1 MSNESTSETS
11 KILSRI
17 VQIDPEISV
26 AILSRDY
33 QDLHMSTKST
43 RQVLHTCSHDQRF
56 EKDVQILNQ
65 SKQFGELFKSNV
77 KTENLDLT
85 YKEKVYRCVT
95 NDPERTH
102 LIADY
107 HNYSAFKNLS
117 CFESYFKNRFL
128 GHQFLKSLYIF
139 LEYCRLY
146 IVVVFTKSEDRCL
159 SASQTA
165 YHLAR
170 FLENF

>member
-65 SKQFGELFKSNV
+65 SKQFGELFKNNV
-77 KTENLDLT
+77 KTENVDLT
-85 YKEKVYRCVT
+85 YKDKVYRCVT

-107 HNYSAFKNLS
+107 HNYSAFKKLS
-117 CFESYFKNRFL
+117 YFESYFK
-128 GHQFLKSLYIF
+128 KSIF
-139 LEYCRLY
+139 GTPIVE
-146 IVVVFTKSEDRCL
+146 IVVYFSGVL
-159 SASQTA
+159 
-165 YHLAR
+165 
-170 FLENF
+170 

>member
-1 MSNESTSETS
+1 MSNESASETS

-43 RQVLHTCSHDQRF
+43 RQVLHTCSHDQNF

-65 SKQFGELFKSNV
+65 SKQFGELFKNNV
-77 KTENLDLT
+77 KTENMDLT

-107 HNYSAFKNLS
+107 HN
-117 CFESYFKNRFL
+117 
-128 GHQFLKSLYIF
+128 YIF